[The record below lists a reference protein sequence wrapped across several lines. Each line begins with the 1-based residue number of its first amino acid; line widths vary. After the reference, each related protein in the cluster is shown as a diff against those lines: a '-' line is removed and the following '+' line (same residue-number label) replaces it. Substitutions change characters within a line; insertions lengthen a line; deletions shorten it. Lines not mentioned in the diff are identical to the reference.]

1 MAQVG
6 PDGALATA
14 VVGTYSTSGRVCAA
28 NSSDS
33 QSVRSMGRRHSYL
46 HLDSKYV
53 LENLQAQAENC
64 FRGRA
69 ATPKAVSGETV
80 GLRPR

>member
-1 MAQVG
+1 
-6 PDGALATA
+6 
-14 VVGTYSTSGRVCAA
+14 
-28 NSSDS
+28 
-33 QSVRSMGRRHSYL
+33 MGRRHSYL

-69 ATPKAVSGETV
+69 ATPKAVSGGTV
-80 GLRPR
+80 GLRSRWYYQHRDTSLEKVEA